1 LVLDAGEQQTAADAV
16 AAFNATIA
24 SVAAANGCAVADMN
38 AFFTMIKT
46 QGGIVAN
53 GETFTAD
60 YVSGGLF
67 SLDGV
72 HPSSKGAGIV
82 ANKFI
87 ETMNVKFGMNVP
99 YVDINTL
106 PGIPAPLS
114 KAMAGKSIPVIPS
127 SAFRSLDMLWGN

>member
-1 LVLDAGEQQTAADAV
+1 
-16 AAFNATIA
+16 
-24 SVAAANGCAVADMN
+24 VAAANGCAVADMN